1 MAGQIWFS
9 VCTVKGHVHCVDCMY
24 RYMAVTTAS
33 RGQYPCPQC
42 RAKFKPIQLHSIFL
56 DLADSPSQH
65 PVASGSSQPACHSEG
80 LHRQVAKALRHVN
93 EVEEDQRFPAVQRA
107 AKEME
112 DVCELM
118 DKRRDCMLVS
128 GSSTTHEV
136 PRRALPYSTT
146 CPGPPHR
153 RRRTMAWDAT
163 VVYIAIRPAFR
174 AFQTQERAQ

>member
-1 MAGQIWFS
+1 MAGQFWFS
-9 VCTVKGHVHCVDCMY
+9 ICTVKGHVHCVDCMD
-24 RYMAVTTAS
+24 RYMAVTAAS

-56 DLADSPSQH
+56 DLVDSPSQQS
-65 PVASGSSQPACHSEG
+65 VASGSTQPVCHSEG
-80 LHRQVAKALRHVN
+80 LHLQVAKALRHVN
-93 EVEEDQRFPAVQRA
+93 EVEEDQRFPTVQRA

-128 GSSTTHEV
+128 HSSIQPV
-136 PRRALPYSTT
+136 RCRALPRSTSRL
-146 CPGPPHR
+146 GPPHC

-163 VVYIAIRPAFR
+163 VVYIAFRPTLR
-174 AFQTQERAQ
+174 AF